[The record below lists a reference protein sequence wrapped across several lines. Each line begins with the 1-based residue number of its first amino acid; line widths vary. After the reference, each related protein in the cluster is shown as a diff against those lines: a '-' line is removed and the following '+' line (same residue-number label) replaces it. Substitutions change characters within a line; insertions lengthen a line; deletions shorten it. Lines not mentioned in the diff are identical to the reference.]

1 MPYPLTTTVCQVLT
15 PEGKV
20 VGEVPNLSAE
30 RLMGLYRWMVLGRV
44 FSERMVALQ
53 RQGRMGTFGPL
64 HGQEATTVGLA
75 APLQEKDWLVGSYR
89 EILSYLMKGVPMP
102 AIMEL
107 YRGYIA
113 SHFPKEA
120 RCLPIQIVLAT
131 QMLHAVGVAMALKYE
146 HQPNVAIGVCGDGA
160 SSEGDFNEALN
171 FAGVFKAPIVLVV
184 QNNGWAISVPR
195 SKQTAAEY
203 IAHRGPAF
211 GMPGYVVDG
220 NDIFAVYKVVSD
232 SVERA
237 RAGEGPSLIE
247 ALTYRLAS
255 HSTADDPK
263 KYRTDEELN
272 EWTQRDPIIRFRT
285 FLLNQ
290 SILSE
295 KDDETLR
302 EEVSAEIQQ
311 AVETVEA
318 MPPQSVEQLFEVV
331 YEQPTPQLQA
341 QRADLLQ
348 FQGKES

>member
-1 MPYPLTTTVCQVLT
+1 
-15 PEGKV
+15 
-20 VGEVPNLSAE
+20 
-30 RLMGLYRWMVLGRV
+30 MGLYRWMVLGRV

-53 RQGRMGTFGPL
+53 RQGRTGTFGPL

-75 APLQEKDWLVGSYR
+75 APLQEKDWLIGSYR

-113 SHFPKEA
+113 GHFPREA

-131 QMLHAVGVAMALKYE
+131 QMLHAVGVAMAIKYE
-146 HQPNVAIGVCGDGA
+146 REPNVAIGICGDGA

-211 GMPGYVVDG
+211 GIPGYVVDG

-232 SVERA
+232 SIERA
-237 RAGEGPSLIE
+237 RAGDGPSLIE

-263 KYRTDEELN
+263 KYRTDEELH
-272 EWTQRDPIIRFRT
+272 EWTQRDPIVRFRT
-285 FLLNQ
+285 FLLEQ

-302 EEVSAEIQQ
+302 EEVSSEIQQ

-318 MPPQSVEQLFEVV
+318 MPPQTVEQLFEVV

-348 FQGKES
+348 FQAKEA

>member
-113 SHFPKEA
+113 SHFPREA

>member
-30 RLMGLYRWMVLGRV
+30 RLLGLYRWMVLGRV

-64 HGQEATTVGLA
+64 HGQEATAVGLA
-75 APLQEKDWLVGSYR
+75 APLQEKDWLIGSYR
-89 EILSYLMKGVPMP
+89 EIVSYLMKGIPMP
-102 AIMEL
+102 AVMEL
-107 YRGYIA
+107 YRGHIA
-113 SHFPKEA
+113 SHFPREA

-131 QMLHAVGVAMALKYE
+131 QMLHAVGVAMAIKYE
-146 HQPNVAIGVCGDGA
+146 HQPHVAIGVCGDGA

-171 FAGVFKAPIVLVV
+171 FAGVFKVPIVLVV

-220 NDIFAVYKVVSD
+220 NDIFAVYKVVTD
-232 SVERA
+232 CVERA
-237 RAGEGPSLIE
+237 RAGEGPSLVE

-263 KYRTDEELN
+263 KYRTDAELN
-272 EWTQRDPIIRFRT
+272 EWVQRDPIVRFRA
-285 FLLNQ
+285 FLLDQN
-290 SILSE
+290 ILSE
-295 KDDETLR
+295 KDDELLR

-318 MPPQSVEQLFEVV
+318 MPPQTVEQLFELV
-331 YEQPTPQLQA
+331 YEQPTPQLLA
-341 QRADLLQ
+341 QRADLLK
-348 FQGKES
+348 FQGKEA

>member
-20 VGEVPNLSAE
+20 VGEVPNLPAE
-30 RLMGLYRWMVLGRV
+30 RLMELYRWMVLGRV

-53 RQGRMGTFGPL
+53 RQGRTGTFGPL

-75 APLQEKDWLVGSYR
+75 TPLQEKDWLICSYR
-89 EILSYLMKGVPMP
+89 EILSYLVKGVPMP

-113 SHFPKEA
+113 SHFPREA

-131 QMLHAVGVAMALKYE
+131 QMLHAVGVAMAIKYE
-146 HQPNVAIGVCGDGA
+146 HEPNVAIGVCGDGA

-171 FAGVFKAPIVLVV
+171 FAGVFKAPIVLIV

-232 SVERA
+232 SIERA
-237 RAGEGPSLIE
+237 RAGDGPSLIE

-272 EWTQRDPIIRFRT
+272 EWMQRDPIVRFRT
-285 FLLNQ
+285 FLLDQ

-302 EEVSAEIQQ
+302 EEVSNEIQQ

-318 MPPQSVEQLFEVV
+318 MPPQAVGQLFEVV

-348 FQGKES
+348 LQAKES

>member
-113 SHFPKEA
+113 SHFPREA

-232 SVERA
+232 CIERA

-272 EWTQRDPIIRFRT
+272 EWTQRDPIVRFRT

>member
-1 MPYPLTTTVCQVLT
+1 MPFPLATSVHQVLS
-15 PEGKV
+15 PEGKI

-30 RLMGLYRWMVLGRV
+30 HLMGLYRWMVLGRV
-44 FSERMVALQ
+44 FSERMVSLQ

-75 APLQEKDWLVGSYR
+75 APLQQKDWVIGSYR
-89 EILSYLMKGVPMP
+89 EILSYLVKGVPMP
-102 AIMEL
+102 AVMEL

-113 SHFPKEA
+113 SHYPREA

-131 QMLHAVGVAMALKYE
+131 QMLHAVGIGMAIKYE
-146 HQPNVAIGVCGDGA
+146 GEPQVAVGVCGDGA

-171 FAGVFKAPIVLVV
+171 FAGVFKAPVVLVV

-232 SVERA
+232 CVERA

-263 KYRTDEELN
+263 KYRPEAELS
-272 EWTQRDPIIRFRT
+272 EWTLRDPIVRFRA
-285 FLLNQ
+285 FLLDQN
-290 SILSE
+290 ILSE
-295 KDDETLR
+295 KDDEALR
-302 EEVSAEIQQ
+302 EEVAAEIQQ
-311 AVETVEA
+311 AVETIEA

-331 YEQPTPQLQA
+331 YEQPTPQLLA

-348 FQGKES
+348 FQKEA